1 MLAASLSYFGMMAL
15 VPFCLFVVAL
25 FGQLLGNNPEFNLF
39 LYSRLSSLFPSATE
53 KISQDIVNVISHRG
67 LGKFSLLLYGFLSF
81 QLFRSLEHALNIIF
95 KTKIKRL
102 LLRSLLASM
111 VMITLIIVLIS
122 MAFIAASLI
131 PLITELKPSFPEI
144 RFSRV
149 TAFLVGYL
157 LPFIMVLLT
166 MTAVYRI
173 LPRTQVS
180 FLQAFKGA
188 CFTAVMLELAKH
200 LFTLYVVRVAHF
212 GAVYGPLTAFV
223 LFLLWMY
230 YSSSLFLIGAEIVC
244 LAGGDRNLGV
254 IDD

>member
-15 VPFCLFVVAL
+15 VPLCLFVVAL
-25 FGQLLGNNPEFNLF
+25 FGQLLGNYPEFNLF

-53 KISQDIVNVISHRG
+53 KISRDLVNVISHRG

-81 QLFRSLEHALNIIF
+81 QLFLSLEHALNIIF
-95 KTKIKRL
+95 KTKIKRP
-102 LLRSLLASM
+102 LLRSLVASM

-131 PLITELKPSFPEI
+131 PLITELKPALPGI

-149 TAFLVGYL
+149 TAFFVGYL

-166 MTAVYRI
+166 MTAVYWI
-173 LPRTQVS
+173 LPKAQVS
-180 FLQAFKGA
+180 FLQAFKGS
-188 CFTAVMLELAKH
+188 CFTAVMLEVAKH
-200 LFTLYVVRVAHF
+200 LFTWYVVSVVHF

-230 YSSSLFLIGAEIVC
+230 YSSSLFLIGAEVVC
-244 LAGGDRNLGV
+244 IAGEDRNAGGD
-254 IDD
+254 